1 MSNERILDHFTL
13 VDSGYGVTIYLEK
26 DNYLA
31 ETWSINEARE
41 YAIKYWLDNCN
52 NIFNN

>member
-26 DNYLA
+26 DIYLA

-52 NIFNN
+52 GNYNN